1 MPTAPSAT
9 ESGNVSGHP
18 SGSLLSVLI
27 GKMRVCRLNWM
38 IGEVMERAL
47 VLESEKPEVQP

>member
-1 MPTAPSAT
+1 MEWGYNCTTLGKKLTSAD
-9 ESGNVSGHP
+9 
-18 SGSLLSVLI
+18 LSVLI

-47 VLESEKPEVQP
+47 GLESEKPEVQP